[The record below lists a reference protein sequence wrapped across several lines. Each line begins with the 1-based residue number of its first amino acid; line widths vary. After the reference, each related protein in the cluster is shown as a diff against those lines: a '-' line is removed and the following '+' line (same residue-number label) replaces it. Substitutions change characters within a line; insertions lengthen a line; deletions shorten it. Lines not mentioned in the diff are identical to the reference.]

1 MWQKALKA
9 PGRAGGKG
17 QAAGIKRSA
26 NRWQAAAFRF
36 DADGGRQAPKEPW
49 AEAGSGGVGSDGS
62 GQKCVPFERSSFK
75 CREVS
80 PVDEFVRVNI
90 AWQTA
95 VRAALRKRKNSP
107 QRIPKV

>member
-49 AEAGSGGVGSDGS
+49 VEAGSGGVGSDGS
-62 GQKCVPFERSSFK
+62 GCAVRRKPKKTKE
-75 CREVS
+75 
-80 PVDEFVRVNI
+80 RVNG
-90 AWQTA
+90 
-95 VRAALRKRKNSP
+95 S
-107 QRIPKV
+107 